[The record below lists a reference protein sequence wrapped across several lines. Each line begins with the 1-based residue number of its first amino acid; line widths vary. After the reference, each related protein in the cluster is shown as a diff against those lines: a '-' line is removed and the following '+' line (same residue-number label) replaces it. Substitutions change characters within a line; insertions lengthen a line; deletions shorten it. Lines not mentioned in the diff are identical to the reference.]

1 MVEAVNF
8 KEDERVT
15 LRFIHPTT
23 LEESHMWAECNPMTG
38 HWLRH
43 EVVGDKDGWY
53 YSDKTGV
60 KSLIKAIL
68 EKNGSLGLKAE
79 VTVSPRGRY

>member
-1 MVEAVNF
+1 MIKAINF

-15 LRFIHPTT
+15 IRFTHPTT
-23 LEESHMWAECNPMTG
+23 LEESHMWAERNPLTG
-38 HWLRH
+38 DWLRH

-60 KSLIKAIL
+60 KSLIRAIL
-68 EKNGSLGLKAE
+68 KKNGSLGLKAE
-79 VTVSPRGRY
+79 VTVSPREWH